1 MNTASQMSWW
11 LVVWLSLGAYAF
23 KALGFVIVG
32 GRTLPGWLERSL
44 LLIPAALLTALVLKD
59 TFSTGTGLVFD
70 ERVLGLGVAAL
81 SAWRRMP
88 LIVTVVLAAAATA
101 FVRAL

>member
-1 MNTASQMSWW
+1 VNVTTEMSWW

-23 KALGFVIVG
+23 KAVGFVIIG

-44 LLIPAALLTALVLKD
+44 ALIPAALLTALALKD
-59 TFSTGTGLVFD
+59 TFSTGTELMFD
-70 ERVLGLGVAAL
+70 ERVIGLCVAGF